1 MIRAAESG
9 DEAEVAALMALLWP
23 DGTVEEHRREA
34 TAVVRSG
41 MSGTLPGAILLA
53 LDPGATPVGFL
64 QVGLRSHADGCDT
77 SRPVGFIEG
86 WFVRDRFR
94 GQGIGSALVRAAED
108 WSRERGCLE
117 MASDA
122 LIENEES
129 QRAHEALGFDV
140 VDRCVHFRKRL

>member
-1 MIRAAESG
+1 M
-9 DEAEVAALMALLWP
+9 
-23 DGTVEEHRREA
+23 
-34 TAVVRSG
+34 
-41 MSGTLPGAILLA
+41 
-53 LDPGATPVGFL
+53 
-64 QVGLRSHADGCDT
+64 
-77 SRPVGFIEG
+77 
-86 WFVRDRFR
+86 
-94 GQGIGSALVRAAED
+94 RAAED

>member
-1 MIRAAESG
+1 MAGWNGRGASQGSDCGCSKRHERDTSG
-9 DEAEVAALMALLWP
+9 SNLV
-23 DGTVEEHRREA
+23 
-34 TAVVRSG
+34 
-41 MSGTLPGAILLA
+41 GAG
-53 LDPGATPVGFL
+53 PGATPVGFL

-86 WFVRDRFR
+86 WLVRDRFR

>member
-1 MIRAAESG
+1 MTGLSIREAKSG
-9 DEAEVAALMALLWP
+9 EEGAVAAIMALLWP
-23 DGTVEEHRREA
+23 DGTVDEHLRDSVA
-34 TAVVRSG
+34 IVRSG
-41 MSGTLPGAILLA
+41 MSGSLPGAILLA
-53 LDPGATPVGFL
+53 LDAGVTPVGFL
-64 QVGLRSHADGCDT
+64 QVGLRSHAVGCDS

-129 QRAHEALGFDV
+129 LRAHDAMGF
-140 VDRCVHFRKRL
+140 